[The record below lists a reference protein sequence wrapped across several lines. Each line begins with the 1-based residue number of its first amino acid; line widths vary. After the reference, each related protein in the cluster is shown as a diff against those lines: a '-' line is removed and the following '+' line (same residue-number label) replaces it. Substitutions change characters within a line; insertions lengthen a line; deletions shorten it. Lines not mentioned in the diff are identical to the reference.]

1 MRHFLLLAFAG
12 MLGTLAPMAGAE
24 VLRCADAAGNLSYTD
39 GACPAGTK
47 AMGRVAIQDPV
58 SVSPQE
64 AEQRRQAQADTD
76 RRFNRMRP
84 SIAPRKRHQAG

>member
-76 RRFNRMRP
+76 N
-84 SIAPRKRHQAG
+84 G

>member
-47 AMGRVAIQDPV
+47 AMGRVAQNVARWKPMDHLDGNIKFFWKKLLF
-58 SVSPQE
+58 
-64 AEQRRQAQADTD
+64 AE
-76 RRFNRMRP
+76 
-84 SIAPRKRHQAG
+84 